1 MLPAFLWSVL
11 THHEG
16 SADPTLLAWIKL
28 RLDQLVD
35 VGPWTV
41 VSVLGLVL
49 VAMPFALLAFYLAQR
64 RRIPPKL
71 EDPSGD
77 FHP

>member
-1 MLPAFLWSVL
+1 MLPAFLWSAL

-16 SADPTLLAWIKL
+16 SADPRLLAWIKL

-41 VSVLGLVL
+41 VGVLGLVL
-49 VAMPFALLAFYLAQR
+49 VAMPFAVAGGLPGPTPAH
-64 RRIPPKL
+64 
-71 EDPSGD
+71 PSKTGR
-77 FHP
+77 PIG

>member
-16 SADPTLLAWIKL
+16 SADPRLLAWIKL

-41 VSVLGLVL
+41 VGVLGLVL
-49 VAMPFALLAFYLAQR
+49 VALPLALVAFYLTQR
-64 RRIPPKL
+64 RRIPPELK
-71 EDPSGD
+71 DAPGD

>member
-1 MLPAFLWSVL
+1 MFPAFLWSAL

-16 SADPTLLAWIKL
+16 PADPTLLAWIKL

-41 VSVLGLVL
+41 VGVLGLLLLAMPVAL
-49 VAMPFALLAFYLAQR
+49 VAFYFTQR

-71 EDPSGD
+71 EDTSGD